1 MNQRV
6 ISRNGLYTEAHNIT
20 LEIIIR
26 LTQQI
31 LKVGMILKLAK
42 ESIENI
48 RGFLRLLFLLL
59 ICVLQILQVVAK
71 MNLPLL
77 VHAQKPNGAPVLY
90 QGASTNVR
98 DHGMG

>member
-6 ISRNGLYTEAHNIT
+6 ISRNGLYIEAHNIT

-42 ESIENI
+42 ESMQNI
-48 RGFLRLLFLLL
+48 LRLLFLLL

>member
-1 MNQRV
+1 
-6 ISRNGLYTEAHNIT
+6 
-20 LEIIIR
+20 
-26 LTQQI
+26 
-31 LKVGMILKLAK
+31 MILKLAK
-42 ESIENI
+42 ESMQNI
-48 RGFLRLLFLLL
+48 LRLLFLLL